1 MKIQALFA
9 QKEKIEGPEISY
21 KHKKFCETVI
31 PIYKLHQSYNI

>member
-21 KHKKFCETVI
+21 KHIINSLKATKMSVW
-31 PIYKLHQSYNI
+31 